1 MRETVEQWLR
11 LAGLK
16 ESAIEAST
24 TLVLLCAVLA
34 LAWVVDFVVRKIL
47 LRFAAALAKRTRSKW
62 DDKLLENR
70 AFHRGAHIVGAL
82 VVYALAPAVFANFPK
97 LNAIFRNVLEAYVV
111 LVTLLTITGALRA
124 FLDVYQAKH
133 PESRVPMRVLVQATN
148 IAMWFIGLIIII
160 ALLIDQS
167 PAVLLGGLGAM
178 TAVLAIVYKDS
189 LLGFVAGIQIAS
201 NDLLR
206 KGDWIEMP
214 DYNADGDVTQIGLT
228 TIKVQNWD
236 KTITSIPSYAIITAS
251 FKNWRGMSESGGR
264 RIKRA
269 IQIDMN
275 SVEFCTQDM
284 IDRFQIDMNSVEFCT
299 QDMIDRFRRIDDLKD
314 YIDGKQTELQDWNAK
329 RKIDDSVLVNGR
341 RMTNLGTFRAYL
353 VSYLRNHP
361 MINQDMTFLV
371 RQLPPTAEG
380 LPIEIYVFSGDK
392 RWAAYEDIQSDIF
405 DHILA
410 VIPEF
415 DLRVYQHPSGKDVQ
429 EIASLG
435 QGLGAARQ

>member
-1 MRETVEQWLR
+1 M
-11 LAGLK
+11 
-16 ESAIEAST
+16 
-24 TLVLLCAVLA
+24 LA
-34 LAWVVDFVVRKIL
+34 LAWVVDFVVRRIL
-47 LRFAAALAKRTRSKW
+47 FRFAATLAKRSQAKW
-62 DDKLLENR
+62 DDTLLEHR
-70 AFHRGAHIVGAL
+70 VFHTGAHIVGAL
-82 VVYALAPAVFANFPK
+82 VVYALVPAVFANWPT
-97 LNAIFRNVLEAYVV
+97 LSAILRNVLEAYVL
-111 LVTLLTITGALRA
+111 LVALLAVTRALRA
-124 FLDVYQAKH
+124 FLDTYQAKH
-133 PESRVPMRVLVQATN
+133 PESRVPMRVLVQATT

-160 ALLIDQS
+160 SLLIDQS
-167 PAVLLGGLGAM
+167 PTVLLGGLGAM

-236 KTITSIPSYAIITAS
+236 KTITSIPSYAIIAAS

-284 IDRFQIDMNSVEFCT
+284 IDRF
-299 QDMIDRFRRIDDLKD
+299 RRIDDLKD
-314 YIDGKQTELQDWNAK
+314 YIDEKQHELQDWNAK
-329 RKIDDSVLVNGR
+329 HNIDDSVLVNGR

-371 RQLPPTAEG
+371 RQLPPAADG
-380 LPIEIYVFSGDK
+380 LPIEIYVFSSDK

-405 DHILA
+405 DHVLA

-429 EIASLG
+429 EVASFG
-435 QGLGAARQ
+435 EGLGAVRQNRGG

>member
-1 MRETVEQWLR
+1 
-11 LAGLK
+11 
-16 ESAIEAST
+16 
-24 TLVLLCAVLA
+24 
-34 LAWVVDFVVRKIL
+34 
-47 LRFAAALAKRTRSKW
+47 
-62 DDKLLENR
+62 
-70 AFHRGAHIVGAL
+70 
-82 VVYALAPAVFANFPK
+82 
-97 LNAIFRNVLEAYVV
+97 
-111 LVTLLTITGALRA
+111 
-124 FLDVYQAKH
+124 
-133 PESRVPMRVLVQATN
+133 
-148 IAMWFIGLIIII
+148 
-160 ALLIDQS
+160 
-167 PAVLLGGLGAM
+167 
-178 TAVLAIVYKDS
+178 
-189 LLGFVAGIQIAS
+189 
-201 NDLLR
+201 
-206 KGDWIEMP
+206 MP

-284 IDRFQIDMNSVEFCT
+284 IDRF
-299 QDMIDRFRRIDDLKD
+299 
-314 YIDGKQTELQDWNAK
+314 

-371 RQLPPTAEG
+371 RQLPPAAEG

-392 RWAAYEDIQSDIF
+392 RWAAYEDIQADIF

-429 EIASLG
+429 ELASFG
-435 QGLGAARQ
+435 QGLGAEVRVLD

>member
-11 LAGLK
+11 LAGVK

-24 TLVLLCAVLA
+24 TLVLLGAVLA
-34 LAWVVDFVVRKIL
+34 LAWVVDFVVRKFL
-47 LRFAAALAKRTRSKW
+47 LRFAANLAKRTRSKW
-62 DDKLLENR
+62 DDKLFEHR
-70 AFHRGAHIVGAL
+70 AFHRGAHIAGAL
-82 VVYALAPAVFANFPK
+82 VLYAFVPAVFANWPT
-97 LNAIFRNVLEAYVV
+97 LEAIIRNVVQAYLV
-111 LVTLLTITGALRA
+111 LATLLAITGALRA
-124 FLDVYQAKH
+124 TLDVYQDNH
-133 PESRVPMRVLVQATN
+133 PESRVPMRVLVQATT
-148 IAMWFIGLIIII
+148 IAIWFVGLIIIVAI
-160 ALLIDQS
+160 LIDQS
-167 PAVLLGGLGAM
+167 PTVLLGGLGAM
-178 TAVLAIVYKDS
+178 TAVLALVYKDA

-214 DYNADGDVTQIGLT
+214 EYDADGYVTQIGLT

-236 KTITSIPSYAIITAS
+236 KTITSIPSYAIISDS

-275 SVEFCTQDM
+275 SVQ
-284 IDRFQIDMNSVEFCT
+284 FCT
-299 QDMIDRFRRIDDLKD
+299 QDMIDRFRKIDDLKG
-314 YIDGKQTELQDWNAK
+314 YIDEKQEELHDWNAE
-329 RKIDDSVLVNGR
+329 RNIDDSVLVNGR

-371 RQLPPTAEG
+371 RQLRPTADG
-380 LPIEIYVFSGDK
+380 LPIEIYVFSADK

-410 VIPEF
+410 VIPQF
-415 DLRVYQHPSGKDVQ
+415 DLRVFQHPSGKDVQ
-429 EIASLG
+429 EVASFG
-435 QGLGAARQ
+435 QGFGAVRQDRGA

>member
-34 LAWVVDFVVRKIL
+34 LAWVVDFVVRRIL
-47 LRFAAALAKRTRSKW
+47 LRFAATLAKRSRAKW
-62 DDKLLENR
+62 DDTLLEHR
-70 AFHRGAHIVGAL
+70 VFHTGAHIVGAL
-82 VVYALAPAVFANFPK
+82 VVYALVPAVFANWPT
-97 LNAIFRNVLEAYVV
+97 LSAVLRNLLEAYVL
-111 LVTLLTITGALRA
+111 LVALLAVTRALRA
-124 FLDVYQAKH
+124 FLDAYQAKH
-133 PESRVPMRVLVQATN
+133 PESRVPMRVLVQATT
-148 IAMWFIGLIIII
+148 IAMWFIGLIIVIS
-160 ALLIDQS
+160 LLINQS
-167 PAVLLGGLGAM
+167 PTVLLGGLGAM
-178 TAVLAIVYKDS
+178 TAILAIVYKDS

-236 KTITSIPSYAIITAS
+236 KTITSIPSYAIIAAS

-284 IDRFQIDMNSVEFCT
+284 IDRFRKIA
-299 QDMIDRFRRIDDLKD
+299 DLKD
-314 YIDGKQTELQDWNAK
+314 YIDEKQNELRDWNAK
-329 RKIDDSVLVNGR
+329 HNIDDSVLVNGR

-371 RQLPPTAEG
+371 RQLPPAADG
-380 LPIEIYVFSGDK
+380 LPIEIYVFSSDK

-429 EIASLG
+429 EVASFG
-435 QGLGAARQ
+435 EGLGAVRQNRGG

>member
-16 ESAIEAST
+16 DSAIEAST
-24 TLVLLCAVLA
+24 TLVLLCAVFA

-47 LRFAAALAKRTRSKW
+47 LRFAAALAKRTRSSGTTSF
-62 DDKLLENR
+62 LNTAR
-70 AFHRGAHIVGAL
+70 FTGARTSLGAL
-82 VVYALAPAVFANFPK
+82 VVYALAPAVFANWPT

-111 LVTLLTITGALRA
+111 LVTLLAITGALRA
-124 FLDVYQAKH
+124 FLDVYQADH

-167 PAVLLGGLGAM
+167 PTVLLGGLGAM

-284 IDRFQIDMNSVEFCT
+284 IDRF
-299 QDMIDRFRRIDDLKD
+299 RRIDDLKG
-314 YIDGKQTELQDWNAK
+314 YIDEKQHELQDWNAK

-371 RQLPPTAEG
+371 RQLPPAAGG

-435 QGLGAARQ
+435 QGLGAVRQNRGG

>member
-1 MRETVEQWLR
+1 MRETVEQWVR
-11 LAGLK
+11 LAGVK

-62 DDKLLENR
+62 DDKLLEHR
-70 AFHRGAHIVGAL
+70 TFHRGAHIAGAL
-82 VVYALAPAVFANFPK
+82 VVYALAPAIFANWPT
-97 LNAIFRNVLEAYVV
+97 LNAIIRNVLEAYVV

-124 FLDVYQAKH
+124 FLDVYQGNH

-167 PAVLLGGLGAM
+167 PTVLLGGLGAM

-269 IQIDMN
+269 IQID
-275 SVEFCTQDM
+275 
-284 IDRFQIDMNSVEFCT
+284 I
-299 QDMIDRFRRIDDLKD
+299 
-314 YIDGKQTELQDWNAK
+314 
-329 RKIDDSVLVNGR
+329 VLSS
-341 RMTNLGTFRAYL
+341 A
-353 VSYLRNHP
+353 LR
-361 MINQDMTFLV
+361 T
-371 RQLPPTAEG
+371 
-380 LPIEIYVFSGDK
+380 
-392 RWAAYEDIQSDIF
+392 
-405 DHILA
+405 
-410 VIPEF
+410 
-415 DLRVYQHPSGKDVQ
+415 
-429 EIASLG
+429 
-435 QGLGAARQ
+435 

>member
-1 MRETVEQWLR
+1 
-11 LAGLK
+11 
-16 ESAIEAST
+16 
-24 TLVLLCAVLA
+24 
-34 LAWVVDFVVRKIL
+34 
-47 LRFAAALAKRTRSKW
+47 
-62 DDKLLENR
+62 
-70 AFHRGAHIVGAL
+70 L
-82 VVYALAPAVFANFPK
+82 VVYALAPAVFVNWPT
-97 LNAIFRNVLEAYVV
+97 LNAIIRNVLEAYVV
-111 LVTLLTITGALRA
+111 LVTLFAITGALRA
-124 FLDVYQAKH
+124 FLDVYQANH
-133 PESRVPMRVLVQATN
+133 PESRVPIRVLVQATT

-167 PAVLLGGLGAM
+167 PTVLLGGLGAM

-214 DYNADGDVTQIGLT
+214 DYNADGDVIQIGLT

-275 SVEFCTQDM
+275 SVEFCTQH
-284 IDRFQIDMNSVEFCT
+284 
-299 QDMIDRFRRIDDLKD
+299 MIDRFRRIDDLKD
-314 YIDGKQTELQDWNAK
+314 YIGEKQKELQDWNAK

-371 RQLPPTAEG
+371 RQLPPAAEG

-435 QGLGAARQ
+435 QGLGAARQNRGG

>member
-16 ESAIEAST
+16 ESALEAST
-24 TLVLLCAVLA
+24 TLVLLGAVLA
-34 LAWVVDFVVRKIL
+34 LAWVVDFVVRRIL
-47 LRFAAALAKRTRSKW
+47 LRFAAAFAKRTRGTW
-62 DDKLLENR
+62 DDKLLE
-70 AFHRGAHIVGAL
+70 HRVLHTAGRIAGAL
-82 VVYALAPAVFANFPK
+82 VVYALVPTVFANWPT
-97 LNAIFRNVLEAYVV
+97 LSEILRSVLEAYVV
-111 LVTLLTITGALRA
+111 LVALLAVTRALRA
-124 FLDVYQAKH
+124 FLDIYQGEH
-133 PESRVPMRVLVQATN
+133 PESRVPMRVLVQATT

-167 PAVLLGGLGAM
+167 PTVLLGGLGAM

-236 KTITSIPSYAIITAS
+236 KTITSIPSYAIISDS

-284 IDRFQIDMNSVEFCT
+284 IDRFRE
-299 QDMIDRFRRIDDLKD
+299 IDDLKD
-314 YIDGKQTELQDWNAK
+314 YIDEKQAELQDWNAK
-329 RKIDDSVLVNGR
+329 HNIDDSVLVNGR

-371 RQLPPTAEG
+371 RQLPPAANG
-380 LPIEIYVFSGDK
+380 LPIEIYVFSADK
-392 RWAAYEDIQSDIF
+392 RWVAYEDIQSDIF

-429 EIASLG
+429 EVASIG
-435 QGLGAARQ
+435 QGFGAARQNRGS

>member
-1 MRETVEQWLR
+1 MRKTVEQWLK

-16 ESAIEAST
+16 ESALDAAT
-24 TLVLLCAVLA
+24 TLVLLGAVLA
-34 LAWVVDFVVRKIL
+34 LAWIVDFVVRKLL
-47 LRFAAALAKRTRSKW
+47 LRFAVTLAKRTRSTW
-62 DDKLLENR
+62 DDKLLEHR
-70 AFHRGAHIVGAL
+70 TFHRGAHIAGAL
-82 VVYALAPAVFANFPK
+82 VVYALAPAVLANWPT
-97 LNAIFRNVLEAYVV
+97 LNLIIRNVLEAYVV
-111 LVTLLTITGALRA
+111 LVTLLATTGALKA
-124 FLDVYQAKH
+124 FLEIYQAKH
-133 PESRVPMRVLVQATN
+133 PESRVPMRVLIQATT
-148 IAMWFIGLIIII
+148 IVMWFVGLIIII

-214 DYNADGDVTQIGLT
+214 DYNADGDVIQIGLT

-236 KTITSIPSYAIITAS
+236 KTITSIPSYAIITDS

-275 SVEFCTQDM
+275 SVG
-284 IDRFQIDMNSVEFCT
+284 FCT
-299 QDMIDRFRRIDDLKD
+299 QDMIDRFRRIDDLRD
-314 YIDGKQTELQDWNAK
+314 YIDGKQKELQDWNAQ

-371 RQLPPTAEG
+371 RQLPPAAEG

-429 EIASLG
+429 EIASLAEG
-435 QGLGAARQ
+435 FGGVRQNRGG

>member
-47 LRFAAALAKRTRSKW
+47 LRFAAVLAKRTRSQW
-62 DDKLLENR
+62 DDKLLEHR

-82 VVYALAPAVFANFPK
+82 VVYALVPAVFANWPT
-97 LNAIFRNVLEAYVV
+97 LNAIIRNVLEAYVV
-111 LVTLLTITGALRA
+111 LVTLLAITGALRA
-124 FLDVYQAKH
+124 LLDVYQANH
-133 PESRVPMRVLVQATN
+133 PESRVPMRVLVQATT

-167 PAVLLGGLGAM
+167 PTVLLGGLGAM

-284 IDRFQIDMNSVEFCT
+284 IDRF
-299 QDMIDRFRRIDDLKD
+299 RRIDDLKD
-314 YIDGKQTELQDWNAK
+314 YIDEKQKELQDWNAK

-371 RQLPPTAEG
+371 RQLPPAADG

-392 RWAAYEDIQSDIF
+392 RWVAYEDIQSDIF

-435 QGLGAARQ
+435 QGLGAVRQNRGG

>member
-1 MRETVEQWLR
+1 MRETVEQWLE
-11 LAGLK
+11 LAGLP

-24 TLVLLCAVLA
+24 TLVLLFAVLA
-34 LAWVVDFVVRKIL
+34 LAWVVDFVVRKVL
-47 LRFAAALAKRTRSKW
+47 LRFAAQLATW
-62 DDKLLENR
+62 DDTLLEHR
-70 AFHRGAHIVGAL
+70 VFHTGAHIVGAS
-82 VVYALAPAVFANFPK
+82 VVYALVPTVFANRPA
-97 LNAIFRNVLEAYVV
+97 LSATMRNALEAYVLLVV
-111 LVTLLTITGALRA
+111 LLAMTRALRA
-124 FLDVYQAKH
+124 FLAIYQAKH
-133 PESRVPMRVLVQATN
+133 PQSRLPMRVLVQATT
-148 IAMWFIGLIIII
+148 IAMWFVGLIIII
-160 ALLIDQS
+160 ARLIDQS
-167 PAVLLGGLGAM
+167 PTVLLGGLGAM
-178 TAVLAIVYKDS
+178 TAILAIVYKDS
-189 LLGFVAGIQIAS
+189 LLGFVAGLQIAS

-214 DYNADGDVTQIGLT
+214 DYDADGSVIQIGLT

-236 KTITSIPSYAIITAS
+236 KTITSIPSYAIIADS

-275 SVEFCTQDM
+275 SARFCTQ
-284 IDRFQIDMNSVEFCT
+284 E
-299 QDMIDRFRRIDDLKD
+299 MIDRFRKIDDLKN
-314 YIDGKQTELQDWNAK
+314 YIDEKQHELQEWNAK
-329 RKIDDSVLVNGR
+329 HDIDDSVLVNGR

-361 MINQDMTFLV
+361 MINQGMTFLV
-371 RQLPPTAEG
+371 RQLPPAADG
-380 LPIEIYVFSGDK
+380 LPIEIYVFSKDK

-429 EIASLG
+429 EVASLG
-435 QGLGAARQ
+435 RGLDAVRRDTGG

>member
-1 MRETVEQWLR
+1 MRETVERWLR
-11 LAGLK
+11 LAGLQ
-16 ESAIEAST
+16 EWALEAST
-24 TLVLLCAVLA
+24 TLVLLVAVLA
-34 LAWVVDFVVRKIL
+34 LAWAVDFVVRKFL
-47 LRFAAALAKRTRSKW
+47 LRFATRLAKRTRAKW
-62 DDKLLENR
+62 DDKFLE
-70 AFHRGAHIVGAL
+70 HRVLHTGAHVSGAL
-82 VVYALAPAVFANFPK
+82 VLYVLVPTVFANRPT
-97 LNAIFRNVLEAYVV
+97 LSAIVSNALKAYVV
-111 LVTLLTITGALRA
+111 VVALWTITKALRA
-124 FLDVYQAKH
+124 LLDIYQATH

-148 IAMWFIGLIIII
+148 IAMWFIGLIVVI
-160 ALLIDQS
+160 AILIDRS
-167 PAVLLGGLGAM
+167 PTVLLGGLGAM

-214 DYNADGDVTQIGLT
+214 EYNADGDVTQIGLT

-236 KTITSIPSYAIITAS
+236 KTITSIPSYAIIVDS

-275 SVEFCTQDM
+275 SVEFCTQ
-284 IDRFQIDMNSVEFCT
+284 Q
-299 QDMIDRFRRIDDLKD
+299 MIDRFRRIDDLKD
-314 YIDGKQTELQDWNAK
+314 YIDKKQAELRDWNAK
-329 RKIDDSVLVNGR
+329 HDIDDSVLVNGR

-361 MINQDMTFLV
+361 MINQNMTFLV
-371 RQLPPTAEG
+371 RQLPPAADG
-380 LPIEIYVFSGDK
+380 LPIEIYVFSADK

-415 DLRVYQHPSGKDVQ
+415 DLRVYQQPSGKDVQ
-429 EIASLG
+429 EVASLG
-435 QGLGAARQ
+435 QGLGGKP

>member
-34 LAWVVDFVVRKIL
+34 LAWVVDFVVRKSL
-47 LRFAAALAKRTRSKW
+47 LRFAATLAKRSRAKW
-62 DDKLLENR
+62 DDALLEHR
-70 AFHRGAHIVGAL
+70 VFHTGAHVVGAL
-82 VVYALAPAVFANFPK
+82 VVYALVPAVFANWPT
-97 LNAIFRNVLEAYVV
+97 LSAILRNVLEAYVL
-111 LVTLLTITGALRA
+111 LVALLAVTRALRA
-124 FLDVYQAKH
+124 FLDAYQANH
-133 PESRVPMRVLVQATN
+133 PESRVPMRVLVQATT

-160 ALLIDQS
+160 SLLIDQS
-167 PAVLLGGLGAM
+167 PTVLLGGLGAM
-178 TAVLAIVYKDS
+178 TAILAIVYKDS

-236 KTITSIPSYAIITAS
+236 KTITSIPSYAIIAAS

-284 IDRFQIDMNSVEFCT
+284 IDRFRKIA
-299 QDMIDRFRRIDDLKD
+299 DLKD
-314 YIDGKQTELQDWNAK
+314 YIDEKQNELQDWNAK
-329 RKIDDSVLVNGR
+329 HNIDDSVLVNGR

-371 RQLPPTAEG
+371 RQLPPAADG
-380 LPIEIYVFSGDK
+380 LPIEIYVFSSDK

-429 EIASLG
+429 EVASLG
-435 QGLGAARQ
+435 QGLGAVRQNRGG

>member
-1 MRETVEQWLR
+1 MRETVEQWLKST
-11 LAGLK
+11 GLQGW
-16 ESAIEAST
+16 AIEASA
-24 TLVLLCAVLA
+24 TLILLLGVLA
-34 LAWVVDFVVRKIL
+34 LAWLVDLAVRRVL
-47 LRFAAALAKRTRSKW
+47 LRIATAIAKRSRATW
-62 DDKLLENR
+62 DDALLEHR
-70 AFHRGAHIVGAL
+70 AFHTGAHTIGAL
-82 VVYALAPAVFANFPK
+82 VVYGLVPAIFANRPT
-97 LNAIFRNVLEAYVV
+97 LSATIRNVLEAYVV
-111 LVTLLTITGALRA
+111 LVALLAATRALRA

-133 PESRVPMRVLVQATN
+133 PESRVPMRVLVQAMT
-148 IAMWFIGLIIII
+148 IAMWFVGLIIVIS
-160 ALLIDQS
+160 LLIDQS
-167 PAVLLGGLGAM
+167 PTVLLGGLGAM
-178 TAVLAIVYKDS
+178 TAILAIVYKDS

-236 KTITSIPSYAIITAS
+236 KTITSIPSYAIIADS

-275 SVEFCTQDM
+275 SVGFCTPEM
-284 IDRFQIDMNSVEFCT
+284 IE
-299 QDMIDRFRRIDDLKD
+299 RFRRIDDLKG
-314 YIDGKQTELQDWNAK
+314 YIDEKQRELEDWNAK
-329 RKIDDSVLVNGR
+329 RGIDDSVLVNGR

-361 MINQDMTFLV
+361 MINKDMTFLV
-371 RQLPPTAEG
+371 RQLPPAADG
-380 LPIEIYVFSGDK
+380 LPIEIYVFSSDK

-429 EIASLG
+429 EVA
-435 QGLGAARQ
+435 QGMA

>member
-1 MRETVEQWLR
+1 MRKTVEQWLSQ
-11 LAGLK
+11 AGVN
-16 ESAIEAST
+16 ESALEVST
-24 TLVLLCAVLA
+24 TLVLLFAVLA
-34 LAWVVDFVVRKIL
+34 LAWFVDFVVRKGL
-47 LRFAAALAKRTRSKW
+47 LRVAATLAKRTRSQW
-62 DDKLLENR
+62 DDKLLEHR
-70 AFHRGAHIVGAL
+70 TFHRGAHVAGAL
-82 VVYALAPAVFANFPK
+82 VVYALVPAVFENWPTFS
-97 LNAIFRNVLEAYVV
+97 AIFRNVLEAYVV
-111 LVTLLTITGALRA
+111 LVSLMALTGALRA
-124 FLDVYQAKH
+124 FLDVYQLRH
-133 PESRVPMRVLVQATN
+133 PESRVPMRVLVQAT
-148 IAMWFIGLIIII
+148 IIVVWFVGLIVII

-167 PAVLLGGLGAM
+167 PTVLLGGLGAM

-236 KTITSIPSYAIITAS
+236 KTITSIPSYAIISDS

-284 IDRFQIDMNSVEFCT
+284 IDRF
-299 QDMIDRFRRIDDLKD
+299 RKIDDLKG
-314 YIDGKQTELQDWNAK
+314 YIDEKQKELREWNAE

-361 MINQDMTFLV
+361 MINKDMTFLV

-429 EIASLG
+429 EVASLG
-435 QGLGAARQ
+435 QGLGAVR

>member
-1 MRETVEQWLR
+1 
-11 LAGLK
+11 
-16 ESAIEAST
+16 
-24 TLVLLCAVLA
+24 
-34 LAWVVDFVVRKIL
+34 
-47 LRFAAALAKRTRSKW
+47 
-62 DDKLLENR
+62 
-70 AFHRGAHIVGAL
+70 
-82 VVYALAPAVFANFPK
+82 
-97 LNAIFRNVLEAYVV
+97 
-111 LVTLLTITGALRA
+111 
-124 FLDVYQAKH
+124 
-133 PESRVPMRVLVQATN
+133 
-148 IAMWFIGLIIII
+148 
-160 ALLIDQS
+160 
-167 PAVLLGGLGAM
+167 
-178 TAVLAIVYKDS
+178 
-189 LLGFVAGIQIAS
+189 
-201 NDLLR
+201 
-206 KGDWIEMP
+206 MP

-284 IDRFQIDMNSVEFCT
+284 IDRF
-299 QDMIDRFRRIDDLKD
+299 RKIDDLKD
-314 YIDGKQTELQDWNAK
+314 YIDEKQKDLQDWNAK
-329 RKIDDSVLVNGR
+329 HEIDDSVLVNGR

-371 RQLPPTAEG
+371 RQLPPAADG

-392 RWAAYEDIQSDIF
+392 RWVAYEDIQSDIF

-429 EIASLG
+429 EVASFG
-435 QGLGAARQ
+435 QGLGTVRQNR

>member
-11 LAGLK
+11 LAGVK

-34 LAWVVDFVVRKIL
+34 LAWVVDFVVRNIL
-47 LRFAAALAKRTRSKW
+47 LRFAASIAKRTQAKW
-62 DDKLLENR
+62 DDTLLE
-70 AFHRGAHIVGAL
+70 HRVLHTGAHVVGAL
-82 VVYALAPAVFANFPK
+82 VVYALVPAVFANRPT
-97 LNAIFRNVLEAYVV
+97 LTATIRNVLEAYVV
-111 LVTLLTITGALRA
+111 LVALLAVTRGLRA
-124 FLDVYQAKH
+124 FLDVYQSKH
-133 PESRVPMRVLVQATN
+133 PESRVPMRVLVQATT
-148 IAMWFIGLIIII
+148 IAMWFIGLIIVI
-160 ALLIDQS
+160 AILIDQS
-167 PAVLLGGLGAM
+167 PTVLLGGLGAM
-178 TAVLAIVYKDS
+178 TAILAIVYKDS

-275 SVEFCTQDM
+275 SAK
-284 IDRFQIDMNSVEFCT
+284 FCT
-299 QDMIDRFRRIDDLKD
+299 QDMIDRFRRIDDLKG
-314 YIDGKQTELQDWNAK
+314 YIDEKQRELQDWNAEHD
-329 RKIDDSVLVNGR
+329 IDDSVLVNGR

-371 RQLPPTAEG
+371 RQLPPGANG
-380 LPIEIYVFSGDK
+380 LPIEIYVFSSDK

-429 EIASLG
+429 EVASLG
-435 QGLGAARQ
+435 QGLGGVRSNTGG